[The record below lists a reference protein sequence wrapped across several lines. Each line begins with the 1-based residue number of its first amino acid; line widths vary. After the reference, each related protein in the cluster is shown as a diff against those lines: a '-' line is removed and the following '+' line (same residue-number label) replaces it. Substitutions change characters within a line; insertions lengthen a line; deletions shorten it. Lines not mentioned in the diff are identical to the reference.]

1 MPSETDLIKLYSG
14 KILQMAA
21 DPIYRERLSEP
32 DASVTKRSP
41 LCGSAITVDINVKNG
56 IITHYG
62 QDVRACALGQASS
75 TIIGKAI
82 IGRSLKEVS
91 KAYEELSDMLA
102 NNGPTPSKPFDDLY
116 MLQPASEYKNRHAS
130 ILLAIEATLAAFQQI
145 ADGDK
150 LF

>member
-1 MPSETDLIKLYSG
+1 MPPESDLIKLYSG
-14 KILQMAA
+14 KILKMAA
-21 DPIYRERLSEP
+21 EPIHRERISKP

-41 LCGSAITVDINVKNG
+41 LCGSAITVDINVESG

-62 QDVRACALGQASS
+62 QEVRACALGQASS

-82 IGRSLKEVS
+82 VGRSLTEVQR
-91 KAYEELSDMLA
+91 AYEELSEMLK
-102 NNGPTPSKPFDDLY
+102 NDGPTPSKPFDDLY

-145 ADGDK
+145 EGYDS
-150 LF
+150 

>member
-91 KAYEELSDMLA
+91 KAYEELSDMLT

-116 MLQPASEYKNRHAS
+116 MLKPASEYKNRHAS

>member
-1 MPSETDLIKLYSG
+1 MPSESDLIKLYSG
-14 KILQMAA
+14 KILKMAA
-21 DPIYRERLSEP
+21 EPIYRERLSEP

-41 LCGSAITVDINVKNG
+41 LCGSAITVDINVKSG

-82 IGRSLKEVS
+82 VGRSLTEVQR
-91 KAYEELSDMLA
+91 AYEELSEMLKSE
-102 NNGPTPSKPFDDLY
+102 GPTPSKPFDELY

-130 ILLAIEATLAAFQQI
+130 ILLAIEATLAAFQEI
-145 ADGDK
+145 EEKDN
-150 LF
+150 

>member
-1 MPSETDLIKLYSG
+1 MPPESDLIKLYSG
-14 KILQMAA
+14 KILKMAA
-21 DPIYRERLSEP
+21 EPIHRKRLSKP

-41 LCGSAITVDINVKNG
+41 LCGSAITVDINVESG

-82 IGRSLKEVS
+82 VGRSLTEVQR
-91 KAYEELSDMLA
+91 AYEELSEMLK
-102 NNGPTPSKPFDDLY
+102 NDGPTPSKPFQELY

-145 ADGDK
+145 EGYDS
-150 LF
+150 

>member
-1 MPSETDLIKLYSG
+1 MQSETDLIKLYSG

-91 KAYEELSDMLA
+91 KAYEELSDMLT
-102 NNGPTPSKPFDDLY
+102 NNGPTPSEPFDDFY

-150 LF
+150 QF

>member
-1 MPSETDLIKLYSG
+1 MQSETDLIKLYSG

-91 KAYEELSDMLA
+91 KAYEELSDMLT
-102 NNGPTPSKPFDDLY
+102 NNGPTPKKPFDDLY

>member
-1 MPSETDLIKLYSG
+1 MPSESDLIKLYSG
-14 KILQMAA
+14 KILKMAA
-21 DPIYRERLSEP
+21 EPIYRERLSKP

-41 LCGSAITVDINVKNG
+41 LCGSAITVDINVESG

-62 QDVRACALGQASS
+62 QEVRACALGQASS

-82 IGRSLKEVS
+82 VGRSLTEVQR
-91 KAYEELSDMLA
+91 AHEELSEMLK
-102 NNGPTPSKPFDDLY
+102 NDGPTPSKPFEELY

-145 ADGDK
+145 EGYDS
-150 LF
+150 

>member
-1 MPSETDLIKLYSG
+1 MPPESDLIKLYSG
-14 KILQMAA
+14 KILKMAA
-21 DPIYRERLSEP
+21 EPIYRERLSEP

-41 LCGSAITVDINVKNG
+41 LCGSAITVDINVESG

-82 IGRSLKEVS
+82 VGRSLTEVQR
-91 KAYEELSDMLA
+91 AYEELSEMLK
-102 NNGPTPSKPFDDLY
+102 NDGPTPSKPFQELY

-130 ILLAIEATLAAFQQI
+130 ILLAIEATLAAFQEI
-145 ADGDK
+145 EEKDR
-150 LF
+150 

>member
-1 MPSETDLIKLYSG
+1 MPSESDLIKLYSG
-14 KILQMAA
+14 KILKMAA

-41 LCGSAITVDINVKNG
+41 LCGSAITVDINVESG

-82 IGRSLKEVS
+82 VGRSLTEVQR
-91 KAYEELSDMLA
+91 AYEELSEMLKSE
-102 NNGPTPSKPFDDLY
+102 GPTPSKPFDELY

-130 ILLAIEATLAAFQQI
+130 ILLAIEATLAAFQEI
-145 ADGDK
+145 EEKDN
-150 LF
+150 

>member
-1 MPSETDLIKLYSG
+1 MPPESDLIKLYSG
-14 KILQMAA
+14 KILKMAA
-21 DPIYRERLSEP
+21 EPIYRERLSEP

-41 LCGSAITVDINVKNG
+41 LCGSAITVDINVKSG

-82 IGRSLKEVS
+82 VGRSLTEVQR
-91 KAYEELSDMLA
+91 AHEELSDMLK
-102 NNGPTPSKPFDDLY
+102 NEGPTPSNPFDELY

-145 ADGDK
+145 EEKDN
-150 LF
+150 

>member
-21 DPIYRERLSEP
+21 EPIYRERLTEP

-41 LCGSAITVDINVKNG
+41 LCGSAVTVDINVESG

-75 TIIGKAI
+75 TIIGKVI
-82 IGRSLKEVS
+82 VGRSLAEVQR
-91 KAYEELSDMLA
+91 AYEELSEMLK
-102 NNGPTPSKPFDDLY
+102 NGGPTPSNPFDDLFI
-116 MLQPASEYKNRHAS
+116 LRPASEYKNRHAS

-145 ADGDK
+145 EEK
-150 LF
+150 NN